1 MTEKIDITL
10 NVNGRDH
17 AIRVEPRKTLVDAIR
32 GCPNLRVLGLMTMPP
47 WSEDPEAPRP
57 YFRRLRELGRELG
70 LPQLSMGMS
79 IVCVLVLTGSLN
91 LTAIVDAQHGG
102 LLSWY
107 WLPLLPVFVIYFV
120 SGVAETNR
128 APFDFPEAEQE
139 LVAGYHTEY
148 SSMSFGLF
156 FLAEYI
162 NMVTVCAVA
171 TDLYLGGWWL
181 PLVPESWGWVAF
193 LLKISVLLFFYIW
206 MRWSLPRYRYDQL
219 MAFGWKVLLPV
230 SVLNLIVTAA
240 GVLYFGL

>member
-1 MTEKIDITL
+1 MAL
-10 NVNGRDH
+10 
-17 AIRVEPRKTLVDAIR
+17 AA
-32 GCPNLRVLGLMTMPP
+32 
-47 WSEDPEAPRP
+47 
-57 YFRRLRELGRELG
+57 
-70 LPQLSMGMS
+70 
-79 IVCVLVLTGSLN
+79 VLVLANSMSLRDIVNAQSGSLFGIPQFRWF
-91 LTAIVDAQHGG
+91 LFFQPVGFLIFFTAGI
-102 LLSWY
+102 
-107 WLPLLPVFVIYFV
+107 
-120 SGVAETNR
+120 AETNR

-162 NMVTVCAVA
+162 NMVTVSAVA

-181 PLVPESWGWVAF
+181 PLLPESWGWLAF
-193 LLKISVLLFFYIW
+193 LAKISVLLFFYIW